1 MKLIR
6 YSDLAVLPWKNGAGI
21 RRDVMQGRYQADNVD
36 TTWLISIA
44 DLNENAA
51 FSIYPGISR
60 WLTPITKGWMT
71 LNFDDNGI
79 TMPVELT
86 DESPV
91 YNFSGESSVHCVLRD
106 GPMKA
111 LNVMTSGDD
120 AIVEMTKL
128 QLIDSSWITLP
139 SSQSGDVSLLT
150 VTRGVCRV
158 KSDTWSGPVA
168 TLNSLANDS
177 GQDENFEIHPVD
189 TAEVVIATIKLKTA
203 ESKLAQAA

>member
-21 RRDVMQGRYQADNVD
+21 RRDVMQGRYQADDID
-36 TTWLISIA
+36 TTWLVSIA

-60 WLTPITKGWMT
+60 WLTPISKGWMT

-86 DESPV
+86 DESPAH
-91 YNFSGESSVHCVLRD
+91 NFSGESSVHCVLHD

-128 QLIDSSWITLP
+128 QLTDSSWITLP
-139 SSQSGDVSLLT
+139 SSQDGDVSLLT
-150 VTRGVCRV
+150 VIRGVCRV

-168 TLNSLANDS
+168 TLNSLANDT
-177 GQDENFEIHPVD
+177 GQDEKFEINPVD

-203 ESKLAQAA
+203 ERKLAQAA